1 MHIIAWN
8 KSEYLNARYKCWT
21 IRMRNWLKSVLH
33 IYQIFTQS
41 TSLKRRLIIAFY
53 AKFPWNYWR
62 AWIFWCWLL
71 ILLHNNVCIHNGIEK
86 RAENMFELC
95 WLLHFVTSIIAGESS
110 FSTDDNH
117 DSTVVAFAIAPAS
130 ALDLDRRRKIY
141 GASGTSMHFPR
152 MSEINCARVCRSWKG
167 KEGFRRRELW
177 GERVRRRRVRARLQK
192 VASDEIT
199 IPDTSL
205 SLAATDRWD

>member
-1 MHIIAWN
+1 MIKKCIAYLSDFYSIN
-8 KSEYLNARYKCWT
+8 KFEKAINYCILRQIPLKLLT
-21 IRMRNWLKSVLH
+21 RMNLLVL
-33 IYQIFTQS
+33 
-41 TSLKRRLIIAFY
+41 TS
-53 AKFPWNYWR
+53 
-62 AWIFWCWLL
+62 L

-130 ALDLDRRRKIY
+130 ALDLDRRREIY